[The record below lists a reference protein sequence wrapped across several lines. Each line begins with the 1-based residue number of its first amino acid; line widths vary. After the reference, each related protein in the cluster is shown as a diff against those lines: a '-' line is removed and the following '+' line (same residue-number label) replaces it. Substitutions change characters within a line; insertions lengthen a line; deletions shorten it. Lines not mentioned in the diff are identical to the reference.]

1 MKMRRGT
8 TPTLT
13 ISTDISLVEASNF
26 YLTFKQGDRVAFE
39 KTLED
44 VTITE
49 ASVICELDQNDTLA
63 LEDGLV
69 RFQIRAT
76 LGDSKVASN
85 IMTANADE
93 ILKGGAI

>member
-1 MKMRRGT
+1 MRRGT
-8 TPTLT
+8 TPTITITVDLDLT
-13 ISTDISLVEASNF
+13 QASNLF
-26 YLTFKQGDRVAFE
+26 VTFKQGDRVVCE

-49 ASVICELDQNDTLA
+49 TSVICELDQNDTLA
-63 LEDGLV
+63 LKDGLV

-76 LGDSKVASN
+76 LGDSKVASTV
-85 IMTANADE
+85 MTASVDE

>member
-1 MKMRRGT
+1 MRRGT
-8 TPTLT
+8 TPTIT
-13 ISTDISLVEASNF
+13 ITTDIDLSEASNLF
-26 YLTFKQGDRVAFE
+26 VTFKQGDRISFE

-44 VTITE
+44 VIITPE
-49 ASVICELDQNDTLA
+49 TVVCELTQSDTLA
-63 LEDGLV
+63 LRDGLV

-85 IMTANADE
+85 IMTASADE

>member
-1 MKMRRGT
+1 MRRGT
-8 TPTLT
+8 TPTITITTDLDLT
-13 ISTDISLVEASNF
+13 QASNLF
-26 YLTFKQGDRVAFE
+26 VTFKQGDRIAFE

-44 VTITE
+44 VTVTE
-49 ASVICELDQNDTLA
+49 NAVICELTQSDTLA
-63 LEDGLV
+63 LKDGLV

-85 IMTANADE
+85 IMTASADE

>member
-1 MKMRRGT
+1 MRRGT
-8 TPTLT
+8 TPTIT
-13 ISTDISLVEASNF
+13 ITTDIDLTGASNLF
-26 YLTFKQGDRVAFE
+26 VTFKQGDRIAFE

-49 ASVICELDQNDTLA
+49 NSVICELDQNDTLA
-63 LEDGLV
+63 LKDGLV

-85 IMTANADE
+85 IMTASVDE
-93 ILKGGAI
+93 ILKGGEI

>member
-1 MKMRRGT
+1 MRRGT
-8 TPTLT
+8 TPTIT
-13 ISTDISLVEASNF
+13 ITTDIDLTEASNLF
-26 YLTFKQGDRVAFE
+26 VTFKQGDRVVCE

-49 ASVICELDQNDTLA
+49 TSVICELDQNDTLA
-63 LEDGLV
+63 LKDGLV

>member
-1 MKMRRGT
+1 MRRGT
-8 TPTLT
+8 TPTIT
-13 ISTDISLVEASNF
+13 ITTDIDLTEATNLF
-26 YLTFKQGDRVAFE
+26 VTFKQGNHIVFE

-44 VTITE
+44 VTVTKNK
-49 ASVICELDQNDTLA
+49 VVCELSQADTLA
-63 LEDGLV
+63 LKDDTV

-85 IMTANADE
+85 IMISPVEE

>member
-1 MKMRRGT
+1 MRRGT
-8 TPTLT
+8 TPTIT
-13 ISTDISLVEASNF
+13 ITTDIDLTQASNLF
-26 YLTFKQGDRVAFE
+26 VAFKQGDRIVCE

-49 ASVICELDQNDTLA
+49 TSVICELDQNDTLA
-63 LEDGLV
+63 LKDGLV

-85 IMTANADE
+85 VMTASVDE

>member
-1 MKMRRGT
+1 MRRGT
-8 TPTLT
+8 TPTITITTDLDLT
-13 ISTDISLVEASNF
+13 QASNLF
-26 YLTFKQGDRVAFE
+26 VTFKQGDRIAFE

-44 VTITE
+44 VTVTE
-49 ASVICELDQNDTLA
+49 TAVVCELSQSDTLA
-63 LEDGLV
+63 LKGGLV

-85 IMTANADE
+85 IMTTNADE

>member
-1 MKMRRGT
+1 MRRGT
-8 TPTLT
+8 TPTIT
-13 ISTDISLVEASNF
+13 ITTDIDLTQASNLF
-26 YLTFKQGDRVAFE
+26 VTFKQGDRIAFE
-39 KTLED
+39 KTLDE
-44 VTITE
+44 VTVTE
-49 ASVICELDQNDTLA
+49 NSVICELTQSDTLA
-63 LEDGLV
+63 LKDGLV